1 MPARRIALRV
11 IRQVT
16 EQGAYASL
24 SLDKALESCGLIAAD
39 RRLASRLGNVIRLVG
54 GTIECF
60 NYLYDNK
67 CDAILT
73 DSTAILYY
81 NCH

>member
-1 MPARRIALRV
+1 METRVAVISIIVENEDTVEALN
-11 IRQVT
+11 
-16 EQGAYASL
+16 
-24 SLDKALESCGLIAAD
+24 ALNSD
-39 RRLASRLGNVIRLVG
+39 SRLASRLGNVIRLVG

>member
-1 MPARRIALRV
+1 MKGKTLAMPSTTEAMNALN
-11 IRQVT
+11 
-16 EQGAYASL
+16 SD
-24 SLDKALESCGLIAAD
+24 S
-39 RRLASRLGNVIRLVG
+39 RLASRLGNVIRLVG
-54 GTIECF
+54 GTMECF
-60 NYLYDNK
+60 NYLYSGK